1 MANFIKTA
9 VFAAGLCVAAGA
21 VAVDRPKL
29 VVGIVI
35 DQMRWDYIYRYGDR
49 FGEGGF
55 KRLMNEGF
63 SCNNTM
69 LNYIPTYTAVGHS
82 AVYTGSVPSVNGIA
96 ANDFCI
102 DGKRVYCTYDAGEN
116 SVGCKGNAGKMSP
129 RNLLATT
136 IGDELKLATNF
147 RGKVVGVSL
156 KDRASILPAGHDADG
171 AYWFD
176 DASGKFITSTY
187 YMDKLPEWVEKF
199 NKKDMARSLLKEGW
213 TTMYPK
219 NTYVESTADMSAYE
233 KAWVGG
239 AAPVLPLNT
248 DSLFRKNGYG
258 VIRTTPQGTTL
269 TLKMAEAA
277 IDGEKLGQDDITDM
291 LAISVSTTDY
301 VGHQFGTFAV
311 ETEDLYLRLDRDLA
325 SFFSMLDNK
334 VGKGNYMVFLT
345 ADHAASHNF
354 KFMQDNGMPADG
366 WVTRVLSDSLQR
378 HLTDKFGQNKLVKYV
393 MNYQVF
399 FDRDVIAK
407 AGLDIDAVKAESMK
421 FLRGFK
427 EFAYVVDTEN
437 VCASSVPDIIKEK
450 IVNGYNRLRSG
461 DIQLIMQPGWYEI
474 GSASD
479 NKGTTHGVW
488 NPCDTHIPLL
498 FMGWHI
504 GHGVTNARV
513 NITDIAPTV
522 CALLNVQMPD
532 GCIGSAILP
541 VMGEKQ

>member
-9 VFAAGLCVAAGA
+9 VLAAGFCTAVGA
-21 VAVDRPKL
+21 MAVERPKL
-29 VVGIVI
+29 VVGIVV
-35 DQMRWDYIYRYGDR
+35 DQMRWDYLYRYGDR

-69 LNYIPTYTAVGHS
+69 LNYIPTYTAVGHAS
-82 AVYTGSVPSVNGIA
+82 IYTGSVPSVHGIA

-102 DGKRVYCTYDAGEN
+102 DGNRVYCTYDAGEN
-116 SVGCKGNAGKMSP
+116 TVGGKNDAGKMSP

-156 KDRASILPAGHDADG
+156 KDRASILPAGHGADG

-187 YMDKLPEWVEKF
+187 YMDKLPKWVEDF
-199 NKKDMARSLLKEGW
+199 NKKDMARDLLKEGW
-213 TTMYPK
+213 TAMYPMD
-219 NTYVESTADMSAYE
+219 TYVESTADMSAYE
-233 KAWVGG
+233 KSWSGG

-248 DSLFRKNGYG
+248 DSLFRKKGYG
-258 VIRTTPQGTTL
+258 IIRTTPQGAEL
-269 TLKMAEAA
+269 TLEMAEAA
-277 IDGEKLGQDDITDM
+277 IEGEKLGQDNITDL
-291 LAISVSTTDY
+291 LAVSISTTDY
-301 VGHQFGTFAV
+301 IGHLFGTYAV
-311 ETEDLYLRLDRDLA
+311 ETEDAYLRLDKSLA
-325 SFFSMLDNK
+325 DFFTMLDSK
-334 VGKGNYMVFLT
+334 VGKGNYTVFLT

-366 WVTRVLSDSLQR
+366 WVTGKLSGALQK
-378 HLTDKFGQNKLVKYV
+378 HLADKFGQDKLVKYV

-399 FDRDVIAK
+399 FDKNKIAE
-407 AGLDIDAVKAESMK
+407 AGLDFEIVRSEAVK
-421 FLRGFK
+421 FLRGYK
-427 EFAYVVDTEN
+427 EFAYVVDMEN
-437 VCASSVPDIIKEK
+437 ICGSSVPSIIKER
-450 IVNGYNRLRSG
+450 IINGYNRLRSG
-461 DIQLIMQPGWYEI
+461 DIQLILQPGWYEV

-498 FMGWHI
+498 FMGWGV
-504 GHGVTNARV
+504 GHGKTNARV

-522 CALLNVQMPD
+522 CALLNIQMPD
-532 GCIGSAILP
+532 GCIGTAILP
-541 VMGEKQ
+541 VMGE

>member
-1 MANFIKTA
+1 MANLIKTA
-9 VFAAGLCVAAGA
+9 VLAAGFCTAVGA
-21 VAVDRPKL
+21 MAVERPKL
-29 VVGIVI
+29 VVGIVV
-35 DQMRWDYIYRYGDR
+35 DQMRWDYLYRYGDR

-63 SCNNTM
+63 SCSNTM

-82 AVYTGSVPSVNGIA
+82 SIYTGSVPSVHGIA

-102 DGKRVYCTYDAGEN
+102 DGNRVYCTYDAGEN
-116 SVGCKGNAGKMSP
+116 TVGGKNDAGKMSP

-156 KDRASILPAGHDADG
+156 KDRASILPAGHGADG

-187 YMDKLPEWVEKF
+187 YMDKLPKWVEDF
-199 NKKDMARSLLKEGW
+199 NKKDMARDLLKEGW
-213 TTMYPK
+213 TAMYPMD
-219 NTYVESTADMSAYE
+219 TYVESTADMSAYE
-233 KAWVGG
+233 KSWSGG

-248 DSLFRKNGYG
+248 DSLFRKKGYG
-258 VIRTTPQGTTL
+258 IIRTTPQGAEL
-269 TLKMAEAA
+269 TLEMAEAA
-277 IDGEKLGQDDITDM
+277 IEGEKLGQDNITDL
-291 LAISVSTTDY
+291 LAVSISTTDY
-301 VGHQFGTFAV
+301 IGHQFGTYAV
-311 ETEDLYLRLDRDLA
+311 ETEDAYLRLDKSLA
-325 SFFSMLDNK
+325 DFFTMLDSK
-334 VGKGNYMVFLT
+334 VGKGNYTVFLT

-366 WVTRVLSDSLQR
+366 WVTGKLSGALQK
-378 HLTDKFGQNKLVKYV
+378 HLADKFGQDKLVKYV

-399 FDRDVIAK
+399 FYKNKIAE
-407 AGLDIDAVKAESMK
+407 AELDFETVRTEAVK
-421 FLRGFK
+421 FLRGYK
-427 EFAYVVDTEN
+427 EFAYVVDMEN
-437 VCASSVPDIIKEK
+437 ICGSSVPSIIKER
-450 IVNGYNRLRSG
+450 IINGYNRLRSG
-461 DIQLIMQPGWYEI
+461 DIQLILQPGWYEV

-498 FMGWHI
+498 FMGWGV
-504 GHGVTNARV
+504 GHGKTNARV

-522 CALLNVQMPD
+522 CALLNIQMPD
-532 GCIGSAILP
+532 GCIGTAILP
-541 VMGEKQ
+541 VMGE

>member
-9 VFAAGLCVAAGA
+9 VLAAGFCTAVGA
-21 VAVDRPKL
+21 MAVERPKL
-29 VVGIVI
+29 VVGIVV
-35 DQMRWDYIYRYGDR
+35 DQMRWDYLYRYGDR

-69 LNYIPTYTAVGHS
+69 LNYIPTYTAVGHAS
-82 AVYTGSVPSVNGIA
+82 IYTGSVPSVHGIA

-116 SVGCKGNAGKMSP
+116 TVGGKNDAGKMSP

-156 KDRASILPAGHDADG
+156 KDRASILPAGHGADG

-187 YMDKLPEWVEKF
+187 YMDKLPKWVEDF
-199 NKKDMARSLLKEGW
+199 NKKDMARDLLKEGW
-213 TTMYPK
+213 TAMYPMD
-219 NTYVESTADMSAYE
+219 TYVESTVDMSAYE
-233 KAWVGG
+233 KSWSGG

-248 DSLFRKNGYG
+248 DSLFRKKGYG
-258 VIRTTPQGTTL
+258 IIRTTPQGAEL
-269 TLKMAEAA
+269 TLEMAEAA
-277 IDGEKLGQDDITDM
+277 IEGEKLGQDNITDL
-291 LAISVSTTDY
+291 LAVSISTTDY
-301 VGHQFGTFAV
+301 IGHQFGTYAV
-311 ETEDLYLRLDRDLA
+311 ETEDAYLRLDKSLA
-325 SFFSMLDNK
+325 DFFTMLDSK
-334 VGKGNYMVFLT
+334 VGKGNYTVFLT

-366 WVTRVLSDSLQR
+366 WVTGKLSGALQK
-378 HLTDKFGQNKLVKYV
+378 HLADKFGQDKLVKYV

-399 FDRDVIAK
+399 FDKNKIAE
-407 AGLDIDAVKAESMK
+407 AGLDFEAVRTEAVK
-421 FLRGFK
+421 FLRGYK
-427 EFAYVVDTEN
+427 EFAYVVDMEN
-437 VCASSVPDIIKEK
+437 ICGSSVPSIIKER
-450 IVNGYNRLRSG
+450 IINGYNRLRSG
-461 DIQLIMQPGWYEI
+461 DIQLILQPGWYEV

-498 FMGWHI
+498 FMGWGV
-504 GHGVTNARV
+504 GHGKTNARV

-522 CALLNVQMPD
+522 CALLNIQMPD
-532 GCIGSAILP
+532 GCIGTAILP
-541 VMGEKQ
+541 VMGE